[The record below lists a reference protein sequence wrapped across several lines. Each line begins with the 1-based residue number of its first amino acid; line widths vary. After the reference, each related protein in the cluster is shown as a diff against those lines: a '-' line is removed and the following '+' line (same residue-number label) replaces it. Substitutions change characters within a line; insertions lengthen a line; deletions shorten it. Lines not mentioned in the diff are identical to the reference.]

1 MVGLCGSKFVLYLP
15 LLLYPSLSAFLY
27 LPHLAKPPLL
37 KWHNLLRLPN
47 LHLCIL
53 SQQVLFFLTSIK
65 ACTSWQDYI
74 FQSPDAWLLSLYNL
88 LLLTLSHYHLIIFP
102 LLLLHFLV
110 FSSCCFVPV
119 PVAVQMVLNTSMAPL
134 KTYPLCGFTRH
145 SVSGL
150 PVSDSYPPVI
160 TIITYGCA
168 IPSPF
173 IKLVFLC
180 KCEWETFLF
189 LQMMSIFD
197 RDLCKCLFS
206 GCLSLHNCSVL
217 FLIPVKSILALW
229 MTLHT
234 HMHTRLWNIRH
245 VMGSV
250 TGLKWQNEN

>member
-1 MVGLCGSKFVLYLP
+1 MYTFST
-15 LLLYPSLSAFLY
+15 SL
-27 LPHLAKPPLL
+27 
-37 KWHNLLRLPN
+37 
-47 LHLCIL
+47 I
-53 SQQVLFFLTSIK
+53 FLTSIK
-65 ACTSWQDYI
+65 PCTSWQDYI

-88 LLLTLSHYHLIIFP
+88 LLLTLSHYHLIIFS

-110 FSSCCFVPV
+110 FLSCCFVPV

-134 KTYPLCGFTRH
+134 KTHPLCGFTRH

-189 LQMMSIFD
+189 LQMMSIFN

-250 TGLKWQNEN
+250 TGLKWQNENENSTDTAPLKRLIALAH